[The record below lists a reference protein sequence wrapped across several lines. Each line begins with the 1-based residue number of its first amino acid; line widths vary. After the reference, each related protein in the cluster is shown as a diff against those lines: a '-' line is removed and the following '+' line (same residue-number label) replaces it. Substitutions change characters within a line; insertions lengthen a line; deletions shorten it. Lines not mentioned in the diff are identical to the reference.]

1 MIYRLLENS
10 AAQGR
15 WLACTPQLTPSYLV
29 YCPWSAP
36 QFIKARMSEFVSKR
50 LQCLCGYVL
59 PTNRVYDFNVNAAAE
74 WSWNANGRSERDF
87 ALAWAMR
94 QDVSDPEKAAD
105 WAVALGEVGWDVYGA
120 GVPFEWALDRTG
132 VTFKQGQP
140 PRLGDGIFKYFPT
153 REHFDRNLAV
163 CNRAMRWAEEL
174 HAPAMIEETRV
185 IRGLTQMLKG
195 LYVIADLAS
204 VKQKLTDNQREQ
216 AADAL
221 ALADAGC
228 RDAREGVLAWMK
240 LLSPENIQSTGRFAG
255 TLNCL
260 EPVVV
265 QISDAARHMGVSDP
279 NRIHRANRIGEWTGQ
294 DFATG
299 ATRQKKWEIDKTLLL
314 PGGYQVAFHRHGNG
328 SNAQIKWV
336 ALSAA
341 PAADPAR
348 QTEICRVA
356 REETTETHPAYNL
369 SLQHHDPQQRYF
381 LVVELDGGGES
392 ARCIGNATIRK
403 LKN

>member
-1 MIYRLLENS
+1 
-10 AAQGR
+10 
-15 WLACTPQLTPSYLV
+15 
-29 YCPWSAP
+29 
-36 QFIKARMSEFVSKR
+36 
-50 LQCLCGYVL
+50 
-59 PTNRVYDFNVNAAAE
+59 
-74 WSWNANGRSERDF
+74 
-87 ALAWAMR
+87 
-94 QDVSDPEKAAD
+94 
-105 WAVALGEVGWDVYGA
+105 
-120 GVPFEWALDRTG
+120 
-132 VTFKQGQP
+132 
-140 PRLGDGIFKYFPT
+140 
-153 REHFDRNLAV
+153 
-163 CNRAMRWAEEL
+163 
-174 HAPAMIEETRV
+174 
-185 IRGLTQMLKG
+185 
-195 LYVIADLAS
+195 
-204 VKQKLTDNQREQ
+204 
-216 AADAL
+216 
-221 ALADAGC
+221 
-228 RDAREGVLAWMK
+228 MK